1 MKWFRCYNGMAT
13 DTNWR
18 MVAADTGLPVHAVLA
33 VWTMMLCHASTTD
46 PRGTLAGW
54 MDKRAA
60 ANLDLKPADIT
71 AIRDAM
77 QGVTLNG
84 ERLIAWDQ
92 EQYESDN
99 STTRVREYRKRA
111 RERSNVDTG
120 PLRDVGE
127 TVDHVP
133 ETLHAADETFPP
145 LRATDN
151 RYQNKEPPL
160 RGDKARTHMSGDSP
174 EFEAFWNAFPN
185 KVGKA
190 HARKAFPAALRKASL
205 NDIIEAVGRYERR
218 LAFPN
223 APSPCNPATW
233 LNQERWTDK
242 PMEMNHGQR
251 DGPSQQGNQR
261 RGAAALAAWA
271 DEELE
276 VGADRG
282 HRDSRYDLWHPADG
296 RTLEGTCERLSEYP
310 PRGQGP
316 VGNA

>member
-33 VWTMMLCHASTTD
+33 VWTMMLCHASTID

-60 ANLDLKPADIT
+60 ANLDLKPADVT

-77 QGVTLNG
+77 QGVTLDG

-99 STTRVREYRKRA
+99 STTRVREYRKRTK
-111 RERSNVDTG
+111 ERSTPDTV
-120 PLRDVGE
+120 PLRDADE
-127 TVDHVP
+127 TVSHTH
-133 ETLHAADETFPP
+133 ETLHPTDETFPP

-151 RYQNKEPPL
+151 RLQNKEPPYQ
-160 RGDKARTHMSGDSP
+160 GDKAHTRASSDSP
-174 EFEAFWNAFPN
+174 EFEAFWQVFPN

-190 HARKAFPAALRKASL
+190 HARKAFPAALRKVPLSE
-205 NDIIEAVGRYERR
+205 IIEAVRRYERR
-218 LAFPN
+218 LSLPN

-242 PMEMNHGQR
+242 PMEINHGQR
-251 DGPSQQGNQR
+251 DVPSQQGYQR
-261 RGAAALAAWA
+261 RGAAALAA
-271 DEELE
+271 EIEQELAM
-276 VGADRG
+276 GADDRQRDRG
-282 HRDSRYDLWHPADG
+282 NDFWDQAG
-296 RTLEGTCERLSEYP
+296 GITLEGSYRRLSGYD
-310 PRGQGP
+310 
-316 VGNA
+316 A